1 MGQNGKLHIGVHPQI
16 CYDGFQRSNGKR
28 TVDIQ
33 KIELPRPKNF
43 QESIL
48 ESIGIGII
56 LTDLNGNVLAFN
68 KTAEEMWE
76 VRKAELM
83 GKSFLLCLAEHER
96 ARMNRTFEYAIRTE
110 QGIKATRVVFQNH
123 AGTILDINC
132 FATLCRDAAGGKLG
146 VIMWTQDISEEKKL
160 EAEVQRA
167 DRLAAL
173 GQLSLGISHEIRT
186 PLGTIKAL
194 ATLVKERIKGDEKSE
209 TYLNMIVS
217 QVDRLD
223 KLSRELL
230 AYAGKSNLGVS
241 SLNVA
246 ELLKK
251 VIYLG
256 KLNNPLRKTRMEE
269 DLAPD
274 LPAIHGDQEMLM
286 QAFLN
291 LMINAMEATGDD
303 DRIQVKAFSEDDWIV
318 VQITDSGKGI
328 PADCLDRI
336 FDPFYTTKDSGTG
349 LGLSIAHTT
358 VSKHGGHI
366 EVASDRN
373 SGTVFTVRLPVKK
386 GY

>member
-1 MGQNGKLHIGVHPQI
+1 M
-16 CYDGFQRSNGKR
+16 
-28 TVDIQ
+28 DIQ
-33 KIELPRPKNF
+33 KIELPRPKDF

-48 ESIGIGII
+48 ENIGIGIL

-68 KTAEEMWE
+68 KAAEEMWE
-76 VRKAELM
+76 FRKAALM

-96 ARMNRTFEYAIRTE
+96 ARMNRTFEYVIRTE

-132 FATLCRDAAGGKLG
+132 FATLCRDASGEKLG

-194 ATLVKERIKGDEKSE
+194 ATLVKEKTKSDEKSL

-230 AYAGKSNLGVS
+230 AYAGKSNLGVA
-241 SLNVA
+241 SLNIA

-251 VIYLG
+251 VVYLG
-256 KLNNPLRKTRMEE
+256 QLNNPLKKTVIEE
-269 DLAPD
+269 EIAAD
-274 LPAIHGDQEMLM
+274 LPVIYGDQEMLM

-291 LMINAMEATGDD
+291 LMINAMEATGDK
-303 DRIQVKAFSEDDWIV
+303 DRIRIKAFPDDDWIV
-318 VQITDSGKGI
+318 VKITDSGKGI
-328 PADCLDRI
+328 PGDCLDRI

-349 LGLSIAHTT
+349 LGLSITHTT
-358 VSKHGGHI
+358 ISKHDGHI
-366 EVASDRN
+366 EVASDKDN
-373 SGTVFTVRLPVKK
+373 GTVFTVRLPVKR